1 MISWEIPLRTV
12 SEANLSEHWT
22 KSSKRHRQQQFFIRS
37 LFANESRKIPIP
49 CVVKMTRLSSRFL
62 DADDNLR
69 MAFKFV
75 KDEISEC
82 IFPEKR
88 KSYMSKKGKLVPIKG
103 RLDETPLIKWE
114 YGQEKSKILGIRIE
128 IIEWIT
134 ND

>member
-1 MISWEIPLRTV
+1 
-12 SEANLSEHWT
+12 
-22 KSSKRHRQQQFFIRS
+22 
-37 LFANESRKIPIP
+37 
-49 CVVKMTRLSSRFL
+49 MTRLSSRFL